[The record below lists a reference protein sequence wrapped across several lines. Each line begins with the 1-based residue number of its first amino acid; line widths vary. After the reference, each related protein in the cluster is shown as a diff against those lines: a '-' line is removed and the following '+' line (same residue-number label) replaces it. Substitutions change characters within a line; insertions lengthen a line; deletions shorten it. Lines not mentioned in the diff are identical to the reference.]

1 MEDGKMQRA
10 GKTHKAALGDG
21 MADMKMKQFFSH
33 AANLLEQNGNDDAA
47 YYFNQVVDHIVA
59 GESIPSDDRQAI
71 SRLLGL

>member
-1 MEDGKMQRA
+1 MEDGMNQRA
-10 GKTHKAALGDG
+10 GKTHRAAPGDG
-21 MADMKMKQFFSH
+21 MADMKMKQFFSN
-33 AANLLEQNGNDDAA
+33 AAQLLEQNGNEDAA